1 MAQNVRWKH
10 PDGAGGFTEL
20 NLPSSAE
27 IVEYNGSTVK
37 NELDNLSATT
47 GVSAFMRRLLR
58 ANDAVEARSLL
69 KVGREDIF
77 DETGNRWNS
86 LSACPD
92 TSIKKFGAK
101 SLHTPGSGYLIK
113 PTGLTLGGKNF
124 AIAFWAYAPSASTA
138 AQALCSLGT
147 NKNSI
152 KIFRDSSNKLTTSCA
167 ENGSFV
173 FSPASDERVTF
184 PTAQWNHVELD
195 FNYSSGRIYLFLNG
209 SLVCSTT
216 ACTLFSTAQA
226 FPFYIGYD
234 IYSASYYFN
243 GYIDEIL
250 VTEKL
255 LHTANFTPPSAPYD
269 LDSDTLALLHF
280 D

>member
-1 MAQNVRWKH
+1 MEKNVRWKH

-27 IVEYNGSTVK
+27 LVAYGAGTVK
-37 NELDNLSATT
+37 DELDNLSATT
-47 GVSAFMRRLLR
+47 GASAFMRSLLR

-77 DETGNRWNS
+77 DEVGNRWNS

-138 AQALCSLGT
+138 AQNFFCWGT
-147 NKNSI
+147 KTDCTLIS
-152 KIFRDSSNKLTTSCA
+152 RDSNNKLLT
-167 ENGSFV
+167 N
-173 FSPASDERVTF
+173 
-184 PTAQWNHVELD
+184 
-195 FNYSSGRIYLFLNG
+195 
-209 SLVCSTT
+209 
-216 ACTLFSTAQA
+216 A
-226 FPFYIGYD
+226 FDKRFCEHF
-234 IYSASYYFN
+234 ALRL
-243 GYIDEIL
+243 IL
-250 VTEKL
+250 
-255 LHTANFTPPSAPYD
+255 
-269 LDSDTLALLHF
+269 
-280 D
+280 